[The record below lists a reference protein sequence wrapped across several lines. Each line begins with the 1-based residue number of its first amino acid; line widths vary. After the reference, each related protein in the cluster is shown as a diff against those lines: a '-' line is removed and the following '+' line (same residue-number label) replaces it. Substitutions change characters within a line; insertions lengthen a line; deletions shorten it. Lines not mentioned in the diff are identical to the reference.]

1 MPPWFCAVACPFR
14 EGTTPGSI
22 PALTA
27 FITII
32 IKGFAEAGWSV
43 SCRGVAGITQS
54 GPLAFGRHTDD
65 KPDFTRSFLRHGVGV
80 RALRRVTGFQ
90 FNRRHPDLS
99 KPFVPRT
106 IRMSQRS
113 PPFRCTLQFIP
124 RKGHQRLGDPT
135 DGLEKWGHLQ
145 RLPGSN

>member
-43 SCRGVAGITQS
+43 SCSVGWQESPSQGLW
-54 GPLAFGRHTDD
+54 PLGAHTDD
-65 KPDFTRSFLRHGVGV
+65 KRDFTRGSLPRGVGGEGP
-80 RALRRVTGFQ
+80 AGGHEQ

-106 IRMSQRS
+106 IRLSQRS